1 MVNLKSVTV
10 THKNGTTA
18 LKRVSLRIDDG
29 EFVLI
34 NGHSGAGKSTIVRL
48 LTAED
53 VPTSGEVV
61 IDGVNTKNLTHRQI
75 PKFRRR
81 LGVVFQD
88 FRLIPTMN
96 VFDNIAFAM
105 RAVGRGRKEIKKR
118 VAAVMEIVGLTG
130 KEKSLP
136 TQLSGGEQQRVALA
150 RAIVNN
156 PKMIIADEPTGN
168 IDPKMSAEVM
178 DMFSLIN
185 QTGITVIVVTHEQA
199 FVDTLDARVIT
210 LDHGNILNDTAHPEV
225 AEELRLRRAAQN
237 GDSEDEDKN
246 EEEAVSEKKA
256 VPEKLRLYGF
266 CENERKLSF
275 EAVLSKSLF
284 RMKIDIFPDG
294 RAAASVTD
302 PASDEEYTLHLSDMA
317 SGSFVGGVRED
328 FEALLRDISEK
339 CFVSDVF
346 RSDELKKLIAYAKNT
361 YGSDPEFL
369 WEDSPRCAILR
380 RADTGKWYCVIM
392 AVAARRIGIE
402 NDGEIEIINLHGI
415 PEDITADVG
424 KNGIYPG
431 WHMNKKHWYTVV
443 PDGALPLDELCRRV
457 DESYRL
463 AGKRK

>member
-118 VAAVMEIVGLTG
+118 VAAVMEIVGLTS

-256 VPEKLRLYGF
+256 VPEKESVSETAAPAAEVSAPVQPEPAQPELTVVLPKA
-266 CENERKLSF
+266 ENTEEQNMAESEQIAV
-275 EAVLSKSLF
+275 EAAETVSEETSETVEEEPSPEKNVAQKAEEFLASIGIDTEKIRTEQPTEIFVKESVETDETAADGTAEESKS
-284 RMKIDIFPDG
+284 
-294 RAAASVTD
+294 
-302 PASDEEYTLHLSDMA
+302 EE
-317 SGSFVGGVRED
+317 
-328 FEALLRDISEK
+328 EAEQR
-339 CFVSDVF
+339 
-346 RSDELKKLIAYAKNT
+346 
-361 YGSDPEFL
+361 
-369 WEDSPRCAILR
+369 
-380 RADTGKWYCVIM
+380 
-392 AVAARRIGIE
+392 
-402 NDGEIEIINLHGI
+402 
-415 PEDITADVG
+415 
-424 KNGIYPG
+424 
-431 WHMNKKHWYTVV
+431 
-443 PDGALPLDELCRRV
+443 
-457 DESYRL
+457 
-463 AGKRK
+463 

>member
-178 DMFSLIN
+178 DVFSLIN

-237 GDSEDEDKN
+237 GDSEEEDKY
-246 EEEAVSEKKA
+246 EEEVVSEKKA
-256 VPEKLRLYGF
+256 VSEKEPVPETAAPAAEISAPVQPEPAQPELTVVLPKAENTEEQSMAESEQIAVEAAETVSEETSETVEEEPSPEKNVAQKAEEFLASIGIDTEKIRTEQPTEIFVKESVETDETAADGTA
-266 CENERKLSF
+266 EE
-275 EAVLSKSLF
+275 SKS
-284 RMKIDIFPDG
+284 
-294 RAAASVTD
+294 
-302 PASDEEYTLHLSDMA
+302 EE
-317 SGSFVGGVRED
+317 
-328 FEALLRDISEK
+328 EAEQR
-339 CFVSDVF
+339 
-346 RSDELKKLIAYAKNT
+346 
-361 YGSDPEFL
+361 
-369 WEDSPRCAILR
+369 
-380 RADTGKWYCVIM
+380 
-392 AVAARRIGIE
+392 
-402 NDGEIEIINLHGI
+402 
-415 PEDITADVG
+415 
-424 KNGIYPG
+424 
-431 WHMNKKHWYTVV
+431 
-443 PDGALPLDELCRRV
+443 
-457 DESYRL
+457 
-463 AGKRK
+463 

>member
-168 IDPKMSAEVM
+168 IDHKMSAEVM

-237 GDSEDEDKN
+237 GDSEEEDKY
-246 EEEAVSEKKA
+246 EEEVVSEKKA
-256 VPEKLRLYGF
+256 VSEKEPVSETAAPAAEISAPVQPEPAQPELTVVLPKAENTEEQSIAESEQIAVEAAETVSEETSETVEEEPSPEKNVAQKAEEFLASIGIDTEKIRTEQPTEIFVKESVETDETAADGTA
-266 CENERKLSF
+266 EE
-275 EAVLSKSLF
+275 SKS
-284 RMKIDIFPDG
+284 
-294 RAAASVTD
+294 
-302 PASDEEYTLHLSDMA
+302 EE
-317 SGSFVGGVRED
+317 
-328 FEALLRDISEK
+328 EAEQR
-339 CFVSDVF
+339 
-346 RSDELKKLIAYAKNT
+346 
-361 YGSDPEFL
+361 
-369 WEDSPRCAILR
+369 
-380 RADTGKWYCVIM
+380 
-392 AVAARRIGIE
+392 
-402 NDGEIEIINLHGI
+402 
-415 PEDITADVG
+415 
-424 KNGIYPG
+424 
-431 WHMNKKHWYTVV
+431 
-443 PDGALPLDELCRRV
+443 
-457 DESYRL
+457 
-463 AGKRK
+463 

>member
-237 GDSEDEDKN
+237 GDSEEEDEY
-246 EEEAVSEKKA
+246 EEEVVSEKKA
-256 VPEKLRLYGF
+256 VSEKEPISETVAPAAEISETVRSEPAQPELTVVLPKTENTEEQNMAESEQIAVEAAETVSEETSETVEEEPSPEKNVAQKAEEFLASIGIDTEKIRTEQPTEIFVKESVETDETAADGTA
-266 CENERKLSF
+266 EE
-275 EAVLSKSLF
+275 SKS
-284 RMKIDIFPDG
+284 
-294 RAAASVTD
+294 
-302 PASDEEYTLHLSDMA
+302 EE
-317 SGSFVGGVRED
+317 
-328 FEALLRDISEK
+328 EAEQR
-339 CFVSDVF
+339 
-346 RSDELKKLIAYAKNT
+346 
-361 YGSDPEFL
+361 
-369 WEDSPRCAILR
+369 
-380 RADTGKWYCVIM
+380 
-392 AVAARRIGIE
+392 
-402 NDGEIEIINLHGI
+402 
-415 PEDITADVG
+415 
-424 KNGIYPG
+424 
-431 WHMNKKHWYTVV
+431 
-443 PDGALPLDELCRRV
+443 
-457 DESYRL
+457 
-463 AGKRK
+463 

>member
-237 GDSEDEDKN
+237 GDSEEEDEN

-256 VPEKLRLYGF
+256 VSEKEPVSEIPASVAEVSEPVRSEPAQPELTVVLPKA
-266 CENERKLSF
+266 ENTEEQNMAESEQIAV
-275 EAVLSKSLF
+275 EAVETVSEETSETVEEVPLTEKNVEQKAEEFLASIGIDTE
-284 RMKIDIFPDG
+284 KIRTEQPIEIFEKESVEIDET
-294 RAAASVTD
+294 AADDSA
-302 PASDEEYTLHLSDMA
+302 E
-317 SGSFVGGVRED
+317 
-328 FEALLRDISEK
+328 
-339 CFVSDVF
+339 
-346 RSDELKKLIAYAKNT
+346 ELKSEEEA
-361 YGSDPEFL
+361 EQ
-369 WEDSPRCAILR
+369 R
-380 RADTGKWYCVIM
+380 
-392 AVAARRIGIE
+392 
-402 NDGEIEIINLHGI
+402 
-415 PEDITADVG
+415 
-424 KNGIYPG
+424 
-431 WHMNKKHWYTVV
+431 
-443 PDGALPLDELCRRV
+443 
-457 DESYRL
+457 
-463 AGKRK
+463 

>member
-53 VPTSGEVV
+53 VTTSGEVV

-130 KEKSLP
+130 KEKSFP

-237 GDSEDEDKN
+237 GDSEEEDEY
-246 EEEAVSEKKA
+246 EEEVVSEKKA
-256 VPEKLRLYGF
+256 VSEKEPVPETAAPAAEISAPVQPEPAQPELTVVLPKAENTEEQSMAESEQIAVEAAETVSEETSETVEEEPSPEKNVAQKAEEFLASIGIDTEKIRT
-266 CENERKLSF
+266 EQPIEIF
-275 EAVLSKSLF
+275 EKESVELDETVADDSAEESKS
-284 RMKIDIFPDG
+284 
-294 RAAASVTD
+294 
-302 PASDEEYTLHLSDMA
+302 EE
-317 SGSFVGGVRED
+317 
-328 FEALLRDISEK
+328 EAEQR
-339 CFVSDVF
+339 
-346 RSDELKKLIAYAKNT
+346 
-361 YGSDPEFL
+361 
-369 WEDSPRCAILR
+369 
-380 RADTGKWYCVIM
+380 
-392 AVAARRIGIE
+392 
-402 NDGEIEIINLHGI
+402 
-415 PEDITADVG
+415 
-424 KNGIYPG
+424 
-431 WHMNKKHWYTVV
+431 
-443 PDGALPLDELCRRV
+443 
-457 DESYRL
+457 
-463 AGKRK
+463 

>member
-75 PKFRRR
+75 PKFRRC

-118 VAAVMEIVGLTG
+118 VAAVMEIVGLAG

-237 GDSEDEDKN
+237 GDSEEEDEY
-246 EEEAVSEKKA
+246 EEEVVSEKKA
-256 VPEKLRLYGF
+256 VSEKEPVSETAAPAAEISAPVQPEPAQPELTVVLPKA
-266 CENERKLSF
+266 ENTEEQNMAESEQIAVEAAETVSEETSETVEEEPSLEKNVAQKAEEFLASIGIDTEKIRTEQPIEIF
-275 EAVLSKSLF
+275 EKESVELDETVADDSAEESKS
-284 RMKIDIFPDG
+284 
-294 RAAASVTD
+294 
-302 PASDEEYTLHLSDMA
+302 EE
-317 SGSFVGGVRED
+317 
-328 FEALLRDISEK
+328 EAEQR
-339 CFVSDVF
+339 
-346 RSDELKKLIAYAKNT
+346 
-361 YGSDPEFL
+361 
-369 WEDSPRCAILR
+369 
-380 RADTGKWYCVIM
+380 
-392 AVAARRIGIE
+392 
-402 NDGEIEIINLHGI
+402 
-415 PEDITADVG
+415 
-424 KNGIYPG
+424 
-431 WHMNKKHWYTVV
+431 
-443 PDGALPLDELCRRV
+443 
-457 DESYRL
+457 
-463 AGKRK
+463 

>member
-185 QTGITVIVVTHEQA
+185 QTGITVIVVTHEQV

-210 LDHGNILNDTAHPEV
+210 LDHGIILNDTAHPEV

-237 GDSEDEDKN
+237 GDSEEEDEN

-256 VPEKLRLYGF
+256 VPEKESVSETAAPAAEVSAPVQPEPAQPELTVVLPKA
-266 CENERKLSF
+266 ENTEEQNMAESEQIAV
-275 EAVLSKSLF
+275 EAVETVSEETSETVEEVPLTEKNVEQKAEEFLASIGIDTE
-284 RMKIDIFPDG
+284 KIRTEQPIEIFEKESVEIDET
-294 RAAASVTD
+294 AADDSA
-302 PASDEEYTLHLSDMA
+302 E
-317 SGSFVGGVRED
+317 
-328 FEALLRDISEK
+328 
-339 CFVSDVF
+339 
-346 RSDELKKLIAYAKNT
+346 ELKSEEEA
-361 YGSDPEFL
+361 EQ
-369 WEDSPRCAILR
+369 R
-380 RADTGKWYCVIM
+380 
-392 AVAARRIGIE
+392 
-402 NDGEIEIINLHGI
+402 
-415 PEDITADVG
+415 
-424 KNGIYPG
+424 
-431 WHMNKKHWYTVV
+431 
-443 PDGALPLDELCRRV
+443 
-457 DESYRL
+457 
-463 AGKRK
+463 

>member
-185 QTGITVIVVTHEQA
+185 QTGITVIVVTHEQV

-210 LDHGNILNDTAHPEV
+210 LDHGIILNDTAHPEV

-237 GDSEDEDKN
+237 GDSEEEDKI

-256 VPEKLRLYGF
+256 VPEKESVSETAAPAAEVSAPVQPEPAQPELTVVLPKA
-266 CENERKLSF
+266 ENTEEQNMAESEQIAV
-275 EAVLSKSLF
+275 EAVETVSEETSETVEEVPLTEKNVEQKAEEFLASIGIDTE
-284 RMKIDIFPDG
+284 KIRTEQPIEIFEKESVEIDET
-294 RAAASVTD
+294 AADDSA
-302 PASDEEYTLHLSDMA
+302 E
-317 SGSFVGGVRED
+317 
-328 FEALLRDISEK
+328 
-339 CFVSDVF
+339 
-346 RSDELKKLIAYAKNT
+346 ELKSEEEA
-361 YGSDPEFL
+361 EQ
-369 WEDSPRCAILR
+369 R
-380 RADTGKWYCVIM
+380 
-392 AVAARRIGIE
+392 
-402 NDGEIEIINLHGI
+402 
-415 PEDITADVG
+415 
-424 KNGIYPG
+424 
-431 WHMNKKHWYTVV
+431 
-443 PDGALPLDELCRRV
+443 
-457 DESYRL
+457 
-463 AGKRK
+463 

>member
-34 NGHSGAGKSTIVRL
+34 NGHSGAGKSTIIRL

-237 GDSEDEDKN
+237 GDSEEEDKY
-246 EEEAVSEKKA
+246 EEEVVSEKKA
-256 VPEKLRLYGF
+256 VSEKEPVPETAAPAAEISAPVQPEPAQPELTVVLPKAENTEEQSMAESEQIAVEAAETVSEETSETVEEEPSPEKNVAQKAEEFLASIGIDTEKIRTEQPTEIFVKESVETDETAADGTA
-266 CENERKLSF
+266 EE
-275 EAVLSKSLF
+275 SKS
-284 RMKIDIFPDG
+284 
-294 RAAASVTD
+294 
-302 PASDEEYTLHLSDMA
+302 EE
-317 SGSFVGGVRED
+317 
-328 FEALLRDISEK
+328 EAEQR
-339 CFVSDVF
+339 
-346 RSDELKKLIAYAKNT
+346 
-361 YGSDPEFL
+361 
-369 WEDSPRCAILR
+369 
-380 RADTGKWYCVIM
+380 
-392 AVAARRIGIE
+392 
-402 NDGEIEIINLHGI
+402 
-415 PEDITADVG
+415 
-424 KNGIYPG
+424 
-431 WHMNKKHWYTVV
+431 
-443 PDGALPLDELCRRV
+443 
-457 DESYRL
+457 
-463 AGKRK
+463 

>member
-237 GDSEDEDKN
+237 GDSEEEDEY
-246 EEEAVSEKKA
+246 EEEVVSEKKA
-256 VPEKLRLYGF
+256 VSEKEPVSETAAPAAEISAPVQPEPAQPELTVVLPKAENTEGQNMAESEQIAVEAAETVSEETSETVEEEPSPEKNVAQKAEEFLASIGIDTEKIRTEQPTEIFVKESVETDETAADGTA
-266 CENERKLSF
+266 EE
-275 EAVLSKSLF
+275 SKS
-284 RMKIDIFPDG
+284 
-294 RAAASVTD
+294 
-302 PASDEEYTLHLSDMA
+302 EE
-317 SGSFVGGVRED
+317 
-328 FEALLRDISEK
+328 EAEQR
-339 CFVSDVF
+339 
-346 RSDELKKLIAYAKNT
+346 
-361 YGSDPEFL
+361 
-369 WEDSPRCAILR
+369 
-380 RADTGKWYCVIM
+380 
-392 AVAARRIGIE
+392 
-402 NDGEIEIINLHGI
+402 
-415 PEDITADVG
+415 
-424 KNGIYPG
+424 
-431 WHMNKKHWYTVV
+431 
-443 PDGALPLDELCRRV
+443 
-457 DESYRL
+457 
-463 AGKRK
+463 

>member
-18 LKRVSLRIDDG
+18 LKRVSLRIDAG
-29 EFVLI
+29 EFVFI

-53 VPTSGEVV
+53 VPTSGGVG

-225 AEELRLRRAAQN
+225 AEELRWRRAAQN
-237 GDSEDEDKN
+237 GDSEEEDEY
-246 EEEAVSEKKA
+246 EEEVVSEKKA
-256 VPEKLRLYGF
+256 VPEKESVSETAAPAAEISAPVQPEPAQPELTVVLPKA
-266 CENERKLSF
+266 ENTEEQSIAESEQIAV
-275 EAVLSKSLF
+275 EAAETVSEETSETVEEEPSPEKNVAQKAEEFLASIGIDTEKIRTEQPTEIFVKESVETDETAADGTAEESKS
-284 RMKIDIFPDG
+284 
-294 RAAASVTD
+294 
-302 PASDEEYTLHLSDMA
+302 EE
-317 SGSFVGGVRED
+317 
-328 FEALLRDISEK
+328 EAEQR
-339 CFVSDVF
+339 
-346 RSDELKKLIAYAKNT
+346 
-361 YGSDPEFL
+361 
-369 WEDSPRCAILR
+369 
-380 RADTGKWYCVIM
+380 
-392 AVAARRIGIE
+392 
-402 NDGEIEIINLHGI
+402 
-415 PEDITADVG
+415 
-424 KNGIYPG
+424 
-431 WHMNKKHWYTVV
+431 
-443 PDGALPLDELCRRV
+443 
-457 DESYRL
+457 
-463 AGKRK
+463 

>member
-237 GDSEDEDKN
+237 GDSEEEDEY
-246 EEEAVSEKKA
+246 EEEVVSEKKA
-256 VPEKLRLYGF
+256 VSEKEPVSETAAPAAEISAPVQPEPAQPELTVVLPKAENTEEQNMAESEQIAVEAAETVSEETSETVEEEPSPEKNVAQKA
-266 CENERKLSF
+266 EE
-275 EAVLSKSLF
+275 VLASIGIDTEKIRTEQPTEIFVKESVETDETAADGTAEESKS
-284 RMKIDIFPDG
+284 
-294 RAAASVTD
+294 
-302 PASDEEYTLHLSDMA
+302 EE
-317 SGSFVGGVRED
+317 
-328 FEALLRDISEK
+328 EAEQR
-339 CFVSDVF
+339 
-346 RSDELKKLIAYAKNT
+346 
-361 YGSDPEFL
+361 
-369 WEDSPRCAILR
+369 
-380 RADTGKWYCVIM
+380 
-392 AVAARRIGIE
+392 
-402 NDGEIEIINLHGI
+402 
-415 PEDITADVG
+415 
-424 KNGIYPG
+424 
-431 WHMNKKHWYTVV
+431 
-443 PDGALPLDELCRRV
+443 
-457 DESYRL
+457 
-463 AGKRK
+463 

>member
-246 EEEAVSEKKA
+246 EEEAISEKKA
-256 VPEKLRLYGF
+256 VSEKEAVSETAAPAAEISAPVQPEPAQPELTVVLPKAENTEEQNMAESEQIAVEAAETVSEETSETVEEEPSPEKNVAQKAEEFLASIGIDTEKIRT
-266 CENERKLSF
+266 EQPIEIF
-275 EAVLSKSLF
+275 EKESVELDETVADDSAEESKS
-284 RMKIDIFPDG
+284 
-294 RAAASVTD
+294 
-302 PASDEEYTLHLSDMA
+302 EE
-317 SGSFVGGVRED
+317 
-328 FEALLRDISEK
+328 EAEQR
-339 CFVSDVF
+339 
-346 RSDELKKLIAYAKNT
+346 
-361 YGSDPEFL
+361 
-369 WEDSPRCAILR
+369 
-380 RADTGKWYCVIM
+380 
-392 AVAARRIGIE
+392 
-402 NDGEIEIINLHGI
+402 
-415 PEDITADVG
+415 
-424 KNGIYPG
+424 
-431 WHMNKKHWYTVV
+431 
-443 PDGALPLDELCRRV
+443 
-457 DESYRL
+457 
-463 AGKRK
+463 

>member
-118 VAAVMEIVGLTG
+118 VSAVMEIVGLTG

-237 GDSEDEDKN
+237 GDSEDEDEN

-256 VPEKLRLYGF
+256 VSEKEPVSEIPASVAEVSEPVRSEPEQPELTVVLPKA
-266 CENERKLSF
+266 ENTEEQNMAESEQIAV
-275 EAVLSKSLF
+275 EAVETVSEETSETVEEVPLTEKNVEQKAEEFLASIGIDTEKIRTEQPIEIFEKESVELDETVADDSAEESKS
-284 RMKIDIFPDG
+284 
-294 RAAASVTD
+294 
-302 PASDEEYTLHLSDMA
+302 EE
-317 SGSFVGGVRED
+317 
-328 FEALLRDISEK
+328 EAEQR
-339 CFVSDVF
+339 
-346 RSDELKKLIAYAKNT
+346 
-361 YGSDPEFL
+361 
-369 WEDSPRCAILR
+369 
-380 RADTGKWYCVIM
+380 
-392 AVAARRIGIE
+392 
-402 NDGEIEIINLHGI
+402 
-415 PEDITADVG
+415 
-424 KNGIYPG
+424 
-431 WHMNKKHWYTVV
+431 
-443 PDGALPLDELCRRV
+443 
-457 DESYRL
+457 
-463 AGKRK
+463 

>member
-237 GDSEDEDKN
+237 GDSEEEDEY
-246 EEEAVSEKKA
+246 EEEVVSEKKA
-256 VPEKLRLYGF
+256 VSEKEPVSETAAPAAEISAPVQPEPAQPELTVVLPKAENTEGQNMAESEQIAVEAAETVSEETSETVEEEPSPEKNVAQKAEEFLASIGIDTEKIRTEQPTEIFVKESVETDEMAADGTA
-266 CENERKLSF
+266 EE
-275 EAVLSKSLF
+275 SKS
-284 RMKIDIFPDG
+284 
-294 RAAASVTD
+294 
-302 PASDEEYTLHLSDMA
+302 EE
-317 SGSFVGGVRED
+317 
-328 FEALLRDISEK
+328 EAEQR
-339 CFVSDVF
+339 
-346 RSDELKKLIAYAKNT
+346 
-361 YGSDPEFL
+361 
-369 WEDSPRCAILR
+369 
-380 RADTGKWYCVIM
+380 
-392 AVAARRIGIE
+392 
-402 NDGEIEIINLHGI
+402 
-415 PEDITADVG
+415 
-424 KNGIYPG
+424 
-431 WHMNKKHWYTVV
+431 
-443 PDGALPLDELCRRV
+443 
-457 DESYRL
+457 
-463 AGKRK
+463 

>member
-199 FVDTLDARVIT
+199 FVDTLDARDIT

-237 GDSEDEDKN
+237 GDSEEEDEY
-246 EEEAVSEKKA
+246 EEEVVSEKKA
-256 VPEKLRLYGF
+256 VSEKEPVSETAAPAAEISAPVQPEPAQPELTVVLPKAENTEEQNMAESEQIAVEAAETVSEETSETVEEEPSPEKNVAQKAEEFLASIGIDTEKIRTEQPTEIFVKESVETDETAADGTA
-266 CENERKLSF
+266 EE
-275 EAVLSKSLF
+275 SKS
-284 RMKIDIFPDG
+284 
-294 RAAASVTD
+294 
-302 PASDEEYTLHLSDMA
+302 EE
-317 SGSFVGGVRED
+317 
-328 FEALLRDISEK
+328 EAEQR
-339 CFVSDVF
+339 
-346 RSDELKKLIAYAKNT
+346 
-361 YGSDPEFL
+361 
-369 WEDSPRCAILR
+369 
-380 RADTGKWYCVIM
+380 
-392 AVAARRIGIE
+392 
-402 NDGEIEIINLHGI
+402 
-415 PEDITADVG
+415 
-424 KNGIYPG
+424 
-431 WHMNKKHWYTVV
+431 
-443 PDGALPLDELCRRV
+443 
-457 DESYRL
+457 
-463 AGKRK
+463 

>member
-168 IDPKMSAEVM
+168 VDPKMSAEVM

-237 GDSEDEDKN
+237 GDSEEEDKY
-246 EEEAVSEKKA
+246 EEEVVSEKKA
-256 VPEKLRLYGF
+256 VSEKEPVPETAAPAAEISAPVQPEPAQPELTVVLPKAENTEEQSMAESEQIAVEAAETVSEETSETVEEEPSPEKNVAQKAEEFLASIGIDTEKIRTEQPTEIFVKESVETDETAADGTA
-266 CENERKLSF
+266 EE
-275 EAVLSKSLF
+275 SKS
-284 RMKIDIFPDG
+284 
-294 RAAASVTD
+294 
-302 PASDEEYTLHLSDMA
+302 EE
-317 SGSFVGGVRED
+317 
-328 FEALLRDISEK
+328 EAEQR
-339 CFVSDVF
+339 
-346 RSDELKKLIAYAKNT
+346 
-361 YGSDPEFL
+361 
-369 WEDSPRCAILR
+369 
-380 RADTGKWYCVIM
+380 
-392 AVAARRIGIE
+392 
-402 NDGEIEIINLHGI
+402 
-415 PEDITADVG
+415 
-424 KNGIYPG
+424 
-431 WHMNKKHWYTVV
+431 
-443 PDGALPLDELCRRV
+443 
-457 DESYRL
+457 
-463 AGKRK
+463 

>member
-10 THKNGTTA
+10 THKNSTTA

-118 VAAVMEIVGLTG
+118 VSAVMEIVGLTG

-237 GDSEDEDKN
+237 GDSEEEDEY
-246 EEEAVSEKKA
+246 EEEVVSEKKA
-256 VPEKLRLYGF
+256 VSEKEPVSEIPASVAEVSETVRSEPAQPELTVVLPKA
-266 CENERKLSF
+266 ENTEEQNMAESEQIAV
-275 EAVLSKSLF
+275 EAVETVSEETSETVEEVPLTEKNVEQKAEEFLASIGIDTE
-284 RMKIDIFPDG
+284 KIRTEQPIEIFEKESVEIDET
-294 RAAASVTD
+294 AADDSA
-302 PASDEEYTLHLSDMA
+302 E
-317 SGSFVGGVRED
+317 
-328 FEALLRDISEK
+328 
-339 CFVSDVF
+339 
-346 RSDELKKLIAYAKNT
+346 ELKSEEEA
-361 YGSDPEFL
+361 EQ
-369 WEDSPRCAILR
+369 R
-380 RADTGKWYCVIM
+380 
-392 AVAARRIGIE
+392 
-402 NDGEIEIINLHGI
+402 
-415 PEDITADVG
+415 
-424 KNGIYPG
+424 
-431 WHMNKKHWYTVV
+431 
-443 PDGALPLDELCRRV
+443 
-457 DESYRL
+457 
-463 AGKRK
+463 

>member
-105 RAVGRGRKEIKKR
+105 RAVGRGRKEIEKR

-130 KEKSLP
+130 KEKSFP

-237 GDSEDEDKN
+237 GDSEEEDEY
-246 EEEAVSEKKA
+246 EEEVVSEKKA
-256 VPEKLRLYGF
+256 VSEKEPVPETAAPAAEISAPVQPEPAQPELTVVLPKAENTEEQSMAESEQIAVEAAETVSEETSETVEEEPSPEKNVAQKAEEFLASIGIDTEKIRT
-266 CENERKLSF
+266 EQPIEIF
-275 EAVLSKSLF
+275 EKESVELDETVADDSAEESKS
-284 RMKIDIFPDG
+284 
-294 RAAASVTD
+294 
-302 PASDEEYTLHLSDMA
+302 EE
-317 SGSFVGGVRED
+317 
-328 FEALLRDISEK
+328 EAEQR
-339 CFVSDVF
+339 
-346 RSDELKKLIAYAKNT
+346 
-361 YGSDPEFL
+361 
-369 WEDSPRCAILR
+369 
-380 RADTGKWYCVIM
+380 
-392 AVAARRIGIE
+392 
-402 NDGEIEIINLHGI
+402 
-415 PEDITADVG
+415 
-424 KNGIYPG
+424 
-431 WHMNKKHWYTVV
+431 
-443 PDGALPLDELCRRV
+443 
-457 DESYRL
+457 
-463 AGKRK
+463 

>member
-10 THKNGTTA
+10 THKNGTTE

-105 RAVGRGRKEIKKR
+105 RAVGRGRKEIEKR

-130 KEKSLP
+130 KEKSFP

-237 GDSEDEDKN
+237 GDSEEEDEY
-246 EEEAVSEKKA
+246 EEEVVSEKKA
-256 VPEKLRLYGF
+256 VSEKEPVPETAAPAAEISAPVQPEPAQPELTVVLPKAENTEEQSMAESEQIAVEAAETVSEETSETVEEEPSPEKNVAQKAEEFLASIGIDTEKIRT
-266 CENERKLSF
+266 EQPIEIF
-275 EAVLSKSLF
+275 EKESVELDETVADDSAEESKS
-284 RMKIDIFPDG
+284 
-294 RAAASVTD
+294 
-302 PASDEEYTLHLSDMA
+302 EE
-317 SGSFVGGVRED
+317 
-328 FEALLRDISEK
+328 EAEQR
-339 CFVSDVF
+339 
-346 RSDELKKLIAYAKNT
+346 
-361 YGSDPEFL
+361 
-369 WEDSPRCAILR
+369 
-380 RADTGKWYCVIM
+380 
-392 AVAARRIGIE
+392 
-402 NDGEIEIINLHGI
+402 
-415 PEDITADVG
+415 
-424 KNGIYPG
+424 
-431 WHMNKKHWYTVV
+431 
-443 PDGALPLDELCRRV
+443 
-457 DESYRL
+457 
-463 AGKRK
+463 

>member
-136 TQLSGGEQQRVALA
+136 TRLSGGEQQRVALA

-256 VPEKLRLYGF
+256 VPEKESVSETAAPAAEVSAPVQPEPAQPELTVVLPKA
-266 CENERKLSF
+266 ENTEEQNMAESEQIAVEAAETVSEETSETVEEEPSPEKNVAQKAEEFLASIGIDTEKIRTEQPIEIF
-275 EAVLSKSLF
+275 EKESVELDETVADDSAEESKS
-284 RMKIDIFPDG
+284 
-294 RAAASVTD
+294 
-302 PASDEEYTLHLSDMA
+302 EE
-317 SGSFVGGVRED
+317 
-328 FEALLRDISEK
+328 EAEQR
-339 CFVSDVF
+339 
-346 RSDELKKLIAYAKNT
+346 
-361 YGSDPEFL
+361 
-369 WEDSPRCAILR
+369 
-380 RADTGKWYCVIM
+380 
-392 AVAARRIGIE
+392 
-402 NDGEIEIINLHGI
+402 
-415 PEDITADVG
+415 
-424 KNGIYPG
+424 
-431 WHMNKKHWYTVV
+431 
-443 PDGALPLDELCRRV
+443 
-457 DESYRL
+457 
-463 AGKRK
+463 

>member
-185 QTGITVIVVTHEQA
+185 QTGITVIVVTHEQV

-210 LDHGNILNDTAHPEV
+210 LDHGIILNDTAHPEV

-237 GDSEDEDKN
+237 GDSEEEDEY
-246 EEEAVSEKKA
+246 EEEVVSEKKTVSEKEPVSEIPASVAEVSEPVQPEPAQPELTVVLPKAENTEEQNMAESEQIA
-256 VPEKLRLYGF
+256 V
-266 CENERKLSF
+266 
-275 EAVLSKSLF
+275 EAVETVSEETSETVEEVPLTEKNVEQKAEEFLASIGIDTE
-284 RMKIDIFPDG
+284 KIRTEQPIEIFEKESVEIDET
-294 RAAASVTD
+294 AADDSA
-302 PASDEEYTLHLSDMA
+302 E
-317 SGSFVGGVRED
+317 
-328 FEALLRDISEK
+328 
-339 CFVSDVF
+339 
-346 RSDELKKLIAYAKNT
+346 ELKSEEEA
-361 YGSDPEFL
+361 EQ
-369 WEDSPRCAILR
+369 R
-380 RADTGKWYCVIM
+380 
-392 AVAARRIGIE
+392 
-402 NDGEIEIINLHGI
+402 
-415 PEDITADVG
+415 
-424 KNGIYPG
+424 
-431 WHMNKKHWYTVV
+431 
-443 PDGALPLDELCRRV
+443 
-457 DESYRL
+457 
-463 AGKRK
+463 

>member
-210 LDHGNILNDTAHPEV
+210 LDHGNILNDMTHPEV

-237 GDSEDEDKN
+237 GDSEEEDKN
-246 EEEAVSEKKA
+246 EEEVVSEKKA
-256 VPEKLRLYGF
+256 VSEKEPVSETAAPAAEISAPVQPEPAQPELTVVLPKAENTEEQSIAESEQIAVEAAETVSEETSETVEEEPSPEKNVAQKAEEFLASIGIDTEKIRTEQPTEIFVKESVETDETAADGTA
-266 CENERKLSF
+266 EE
-275 EAVLSKSLF
+275 SKS
-284 RMKIDIFPDG
+284 
-294 RAAASVTD
+294 
-302 PASDEEYTLHLSDMA
+302 EE
-317 SGSFVGGVRED
+317 
-328 FEALLRDISEK
+328 EAEQR
-339 CFVSDVF
+339 
-346 RSDELKKLIAYAKNT
+346 
-361 YGSDPEFL
+361 
-369 WEDSPRCAILR
+369 
-380 RADTGKWYCVIM
+380 
-392 AVAARRIGIE
+392 
-402 NDGEIEIINLHGI
+402 
-415 PEDITADVG
+415 
-424 KNGIYPG
+424 
-431 WHMNKKHWYTVV
+431 
-443 PDGALPLDELCRRV
+443 
-457 DESYRL
+457 
-463 AGKRK
+463 

>member
-237 GDSEDEDKN
+237 GDSEEEDKN

-256 VPEKLRLYGF
+256 VSEKEAVSETAAPAAEISAPVQPEPAQPELTVVLPKAENTEEQNMAESEQIAVEAAETVSEETSETVEEEPSPEKNVAQKAEEFLASIGIDTEKIRT
-266 CENERKLSF
+266 EQPIEIF
-275 EAVLSKSLF
+275 EKESVELDETVADDSAEESKS
-284 RMKIDIFPDG
+284 
-294 RAAASVTD
+294 
-302 PASDEEYTLHLSDMA
+302 EE
-317 SGSFVGGVRED
+317 
-328 FEALLRDISEK
+328 EAEQR
-339 CFVSDVF
+339 
-346 RSDELKKLIAYAKNT
+346 
-361 YGSDPEFL
+361 
-369 WEDSPRCAILR
+369 
-380 RADTGKWYCVIM
+380 
-392 AVAARRIGIE
+392 
-402 NDGEIEIINLHGI
+402 
-415 PEDITADVG
+415 
-424 KNGIYPG
+424 
-431 WHMNKKHWYTVV
+431 
-443 PDGALPLDELCRRV
+443 
-457 DESYRL
+457 
-463 AGKRK
+463 

>member
-105 RAVGRGRKEIKKR
+105 RAIGRGRKEIKKR

-237 GDSEDEDKN
+237 GDSEEEDKY
-246 EEEAVSEKKA
+246 EEEVVSEKKA
-256 VPEKLRLYGF
+256 VSEKEPVPETAAPAAEISAPVQPEPAQPELTVVLPKAENTEEQSMAESEQIAVEAAETVSEETSETVEEEPSPEKNVAQKAEEFLASIGIDTEKIRTEQPTEIFVKESVETDETAADGTA
-266 CENERKLSF
+266 EE
-275 EAVLSKSLF
+275 SKS
-284 RMKIDIFPDG
+284 
-294 RAAASVTD
+294 
-302 PASDEEYTLHLSDMA
+302 EE
-317 SGSFVGGVRED
+317 
-328 FEALLRDISEK
+328 EAEQR
-339 CFVSDVF
+339 
-346 RSDELKKLIAYAKNT
+346 
-361 YGSDPEFL
+361 
-369 WEDSPRCAILR
+369 
-380 RADTGKWYCVIM
+380 
-392 AVAARRIGIE
+392 
-402 NDGEIEIINLHGI
+402 
-415 PEDITADVG
+415 
-424 KNGIYPG
+424 
-431 WHMNKKHWYTVV
+431 
-443 PDGALPLDELCRRV
+443 
-457 DESYRL
+457 
-463 AGKRK
+463 

>member
-237 GDSEDEDKN
+237 GDSEEEDEN

-256 VPEKLRLYGF
+256 VSEKEPVSEIPASVAEVSEPVRSEPAQPELTVVLPKA
-266 CENERKLSF
+266 ENTEEQNMAESEQIAV
-275 EAVLSKSLF
+275 EAVETVSEEIAEAVEEVPLTEKNVEQKAEEFLASIGIDTE
-284 RMKIDIFPDG
+284 KIRTEQPIEIFEKESVEIDET
-294 RAAASVTD
+294 AADDSA
-302 PASDEEYTLHLSDMA
+302 E
-317 SGSFVGGVRED
+317 
-328 FEALLRDISEK
+328 
-339 CFVSDVF
+339 
-346 RSDELKKLIAYAKNT
+346 ELKSEEEA
-361 YGSDPEFL
+361 EQ
-369 WEDSPRCAILR
+369 R
-380 RADTGKWYCVIM
+380 
-392 AVAARRIGIE
+392 
-402 NDGEIEIINLHGI
+402 
-415 PEDITADVG
+415 
-424 KNGIYPG
+424 
-431 WHMNKKHWYTVV
+431 
-443 PDGALPLDELCRRV
+443 
-457 DESYRL
+457 
-463 AGKRK
+463 

>member
-256 VPEKLRLYGF
+256 VPEKESVSETAAPAAEVSAPVQPEPAQPELTVVLPKA
-266 CENERKLSF
+266 ENTEEQNMAESEQIAVEAAESVSEETSETVEEEPSPEKNVAQKAEEFLASIGIDTEKIRTEQPIEIF
-275 EAVLSKSLF
+275 EKESVELDETVADDSAEESKS
-284 RMKIDIFPDG
+284 
-294 RAAASVTD
+294 
-302 PASDEEYTLHLSDMA
+302 EE
-317 SGSFVGGVRED
+317 
-328 FEALLRDISEK
+328 EAEQR
-339 CFVSDVF
+339 
-346 RSDELKKLIAYAKNT
+346 
-361 YGSDPEFL
+361 
-369 WEDSPRCAILR
+369 
-380 RADTGKWYCVIM
+380 
-392 AVAARRIGIE
+392 
-402 NDGEIEIINLHGI
+402 
-415 PEDITADVG
+415 
-424 KNGIYPG
+424 
-431 WHMNKKHWYTVV
+431 
-443 PDGALPLDELCRRV
+443 
-457 DESYRL
+457 
-463 AGKRK
+463 

>member
-185 QTGITVIVVTHEQA
+185 QTGITVIVVTHEQV

-210 LDHGNILNDTAHPEV
+210 LDHGIILNDTAHPEV

-237 GDSEDEDKN
+237 GDSEEEDEN

-256 VPEKLRLYGF
+256 VPEKEPVSETAAPAAEVSAPVQPEPAQPELTVVLPKA
-266 CENERKLSF
+266 ENTEEQNMAESEQIAV
-275 EAVLSKSLF
+275 EAVETVSEETSETVEEVPLTEKNVEQKAEEFLASIGIDTE
-284 RMKIDIFPDG
+284 KIRTEQPIEIFEKESVETDETAADG
-294 RAAASVTD
+294 TA
-302 PASDEEYTLHLSDMA
+302 E
-317 SGSFVGGVRED
+317 
-328 FEALLRDISEK
+328 
-339 CFVSDVF
+339 
-346 RSDELKKLIAYAKNT
+346 ELKSEEEA
-361 YGSDPEFL
+361 EQ
-369 WEDSPRCAILR
+369 R
-380 RADTGKWYCVIM
+380 
-392 AVAARRIGIE
+392 
-402 NDGEIEIINLHGI
+402 
-415 PEDITADVG
+415 
-424 KNGIYPG
+424 
-431 WHMNKKHWYTVV
+431 
-443 PDGALPLDELCRRV
+443 
-457 DESYRL
+457 
-463 AGKRK
+463 